1 MERDNWKYK
10 LSQRTKKS
18 INKRRLRNRFQEIKY
33 KDIEIKYKKITILIK
48 KKYKNYCKLAKR
60 LLEVAKL
67 IPKFFKYKQVITQ
80 I

>member
-10 LSQRTKKS
+10 LSQCTKKS

-48 KKYKNYCKLAKR
+48 KKYKNYCKLAKS
-60 LLEVAKL
+60 
-67 IPKFFKYKQVITQ
+67 
-80 I
+80 